1 MELKDILGNPSRMR
15 IMQYLAIHGEV
26 TVKELANHFPDIPRR
41 TLYRHVDF
49 LIEAGTIIVKEER
62 KVRGG
67 IERLLKD
74 NTEAFVDNSDLS
86 DSAYCFFMELF
97 SRFDAFNKKPHKNF
111 KEEFMK
117 DYLCFGTSFLYLN
130 DDEMHAMMDELSE
143 ITIKYEKAHN
153 EKYGEGALGK
163 LRSISIIS
171 APADS

>member
-1 MELKDILGNPSRMR
+1 MNYTEILSNPARMR
-15 IMQYLAIHGEV
+15 IMQYMAINGEA
-26 TVKELANHFPDIPRR
+26 TVKEIAEYHPDIPRR

-97 SRFDAFNKKPHKNF
+97 SRFDSFNKKPHKNF

-143 ITIKYEKAHN
+143 IPIKYEKAHN
-153 EKYGEGALGK
+153 EKYGEGATGK
-163 LRSISIIS
+163 LRSISFVS
-171 APADS
+171 APVE

>member
-111 KEEFMK
+111 KEEFNFQRSLLNLRRLIMRNMAK
-117 DYLCFGTSFLYLN
+117 VPPVNSEVFHLSPHLLSDEAFL
-130 DDEMHAMMDELSE
+130 
-143 ITIKYEKAHN
+143 
-153 EKYGEGALGK
+153 G
-163 LRSISIIS
+163 
-171 APADS
+171 

>member
-26 TVKELANHFPDIPRR
+26 TVKDLANHFPDIPRR

-49 LIEAGTIIVKEER
+49 LIEAGTIIVKE
-62 KVRGG
+62 
-67 IERLLKD
+67 
-74 NTEAFVDNSDLS
+74 EAFVDNSDLS

-97 SRFDAFNKKPHKNF
+97 SRFDAFNKKPHKIF
-111 KEEFMK
+111 KEEFSN
-117 DYLCFGTSFLYLN
+117 DFLCFGTAYLYLY

>member
-67 IERLLKD
+67 IER
-74 NTEAFVDNSDLS
+74 
-86 DSAYCFFMELF
+86 
-97 SRFDAFNKKPHKNF
+97 
-111 KEEFMK
+111 
-117 DYLCFGTSFLYLN
+117 
-130 DDEMHAMMDELSE
+130 
-143 ITIKYEKAHN
+143 I
-153 EKYGEGALGK
+153 
-163 LRSISIIS
+163 
-171 APADS
+171 